1 LVDTKTS
8 AVQKLEKTKMHPI
21 LNAFIATT
29 CAYVATA
36 AGAALVFFTKN
47 VNDNFM
53 DFAFGT
59 AAGIMTAASAFGL
72 INPAIEMA
80 EQTFFGEK
88 FSWVP
93 CTCGFVL
100 AVLGIQL
107 LSSLLKWY
115 QEKYLTPK
123 DRSGVVGVFMHNE
136 TDSPQDEE
144 KLEDVENP
152 QDEGVRDEIQLRD
165 DEEKQMKESNDL
177 LAKWH
182 KAVLLVTA
190 ITIHNVP
197 EGLAVGVAF
206 AAAGSDDG
214 FSSFGNALA
223 LAIGISFQNIPEGIA
238 VAFPLRKQGMGRLKS
253 WFWGQASAMVFPIGG
268 VIGASISYFV
278 GSLLP
283 YMLGFAAGAMFY
295 VIIHELLPE
304 AFEKKNITLTTYG
317 FLSGFLCM
325 LCLDVTLG

>member
-1 LVDTKTS
+1 
-8 AVQKLEKTKMHPI
+8 MHPI

-80 EQTFFGEK
+80 QNTFFGEK
-88 FSWVP
+88 FAWVP
-93 CTCGFVL
+93 CTCGFIL
-100 AVLGIQL
+100 AVIGIQL

-123 DRSGVVGVFMHNE
+123 DRSGVVGVFMHNDDE
-136 TDSPQDEE
+136 PQDE
-144 KLEDVENP
+144 KLEDVESP
-152 QDEGVRDEIQLRD
+152 QDEERVRDEEQLRE
-165 DEEKQMKESNDL
+165 DEEKQMEVKKSDLL

-206 AAAGSDDG
+206 AAAGADDG

-325 LCLDVTLG
+325 MCLDVLLE